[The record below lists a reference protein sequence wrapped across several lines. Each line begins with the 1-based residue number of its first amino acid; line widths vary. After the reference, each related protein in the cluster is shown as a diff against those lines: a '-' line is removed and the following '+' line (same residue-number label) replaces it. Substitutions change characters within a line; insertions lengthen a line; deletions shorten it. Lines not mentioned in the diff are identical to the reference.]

1 MLIFVQNKKR
11 ANELYE
17 ELKFDSIRVGVV
29 HSDLAQ
35 KQVFLLMVSPIILD
49 LFSPLISHLYYT
61 MRSRKIDEVRS
72 FTVYENC

>member
-49 LFSPLISHLYYT
+49 LFPPLISHLYYT